1 MMEVFPRP
9 EHVPTWHEAALGGRP
24 DWQKFLSEYVA
35 AVDWPASAYWE
46 QLSHAYPNALILLST
61 RRDGETWF
69 KSASSTIFPSMLKAE
84 DSPWRRMVMDMMKHQ
99 FIENVEDKAAAIAA
113 YEAHNAY
120 VRKNAAPNRLIEWQ
134 AEQGWG
140 PLCAALKVPI
150 PDQAFPHSNS
160 TEEFKNREKEREA
173 SLK

>member
-9 EHVPTWHEAALGGRP
+9 EHVPIWHEAALGGTP
-24 DWQKFLSEYVA
+24 DWQNFLADYVA

-46 QLSHAYPNALILLST
+46 QLSQAYPNALIILST

-69 KSASSTIFPSMLKAE
+69 KSASNTIFPSMLKAE
-84 DSPWRRMVMDMMKHQ
+84 DSPWRRMIMDMMKHQ

-120 VRKNAAPNRLIEWQ
+120 VREHAPADRLIEWQ
-134 AEQGWG
+134 AEEGWA
-140 PLCAALKVPI
+140 PLCSALNVPI

-160 TEEFKNREKEREA
+160 TADFKNREKEREA
-173 SLK
+173 SLT